1 MQFACVLDFHNDDFT
16 FGILRLYIN
25 TIELVICSLLVPFA
39 FQNLDYF
46 YFLIQEHR
54 EETF

>member
-1 MQFACVLDFHNDDFT
+1 MQFACVLNFHNDDFT

-54 EETF
+54 EETL